1 MGRRFR
7 FPGRFLGQKVAP
19 PRFLLFLL
27 VLAGAGLWL
36 AMRGTPPATA
46 FILGFDGAALLFLL
60 TCAPLL
66 ARHRAEAIRRHAID
80 NDVNRSMLL
89 VVTAVVIVAILAA
102 LVSLLPHASSPLQK
116 AGIVGTLLLGWLFAN
131 TVYAIHYA
139 HLYYR
144 GPSPGGLAFP
154 GDDLPDYVDFI
165 YFAFTLGMT
174 FQTSDVVVNSRA
186 FRQIVTLHSF
196 SAFVFNLG
204 VVAFVINVLGS
215 G

>member
-1 MGRRFR
+1 MARLL
-7 FPGRFLGQKVAP
+7 RFLGRKVAP

-27 VLAGAGLWL
+27 ALAGFGLWL
-36 AMRGTPPATA
+36 AMRGVAPATA

-60 TCAPLL
+60 ACAPLL
-66 ARHRAEAIRRHAID
+66 APHRAEAIRRHAIA
-80 NDVNRSMLL
+80 NDVNRPMLL
-89 VVTAVVIVAILAA
+89 AVTAVVVVAILAA
-102 LVSLLPHASSPLQK
+102 LVGLLPHAHMPVQK
-116 AGIVGTLLLGWLFAN
+116 AGIVVTLLLGWLFAN

-144 GPSPGGLAFP
+144 GATSGGLAFP
-154 GDDLPDYVDFI
+154 GDDPPDYVDFI

-174 FQTSDVVVNSRA
+174 FQTSDVVVNSRD
-186 FRQIVTLHSF
+186 FRRIVTLHSF